1 MGEIGFNPVL
11 NQILFAFAEYFG
23 VAICIFLVP
32 FAPRKKSGLATALTC
47 CLLSVVTL
55 FIVIPANCQHEY
67 CSQTFI
73 QMGLVMLVR
82 ILANVQQS
90 IILLIQTQFFPVSVR
105 LIAISLTGIFGSL
118 AAGLPQIFIIDS
130 EELGLNPFL
139 LVSVLYAI
147 MFCLFL
153 PLTETLGY
161 VAPDQIDEVKREEMQ
176 RFKHQ

>member
-1 MGEIGFNPVL
+1 
-11 NQILFAFAEYFG
+11 
-23 VAICIFLVP
+23 
-32 FAPRKKSGLATALTC
+32 
-47 CLLSVVTL
+47 
-55 FIVIPANCQHEY
+55 
-67 CSQTFI
+67 
-73 QMGLVMLVR
+73 MGLVMLVR

-90 IILLIQTQFFPVSVR
+90 IILLIQTEFFPVSVR

-161 VAPDQIDEVKREEMQ
+161 VAPDQIDEVKREEM
-176 RFKHQ
+176 